1 MTNTRVLIV
10 EDDPDF
16 QLLMKTQLRMKQFDI
31 SWAVDGIQAIS
42 VAREGKPDVIL
53 MDLGL
58 PGGSGLLALERLK
71 ANRLLA
77 QIPIIIVTAQDP
89 NDAEAKSVQLGAAGF
104 LQKPVNIDALVAM
117 IRRVLGQHTA

>member
-1 MTNTRVLIV
+1 
-10 EDDPDF
+10 
-16 QLLMKTQLRMKQFDI
+16 MKQFDI